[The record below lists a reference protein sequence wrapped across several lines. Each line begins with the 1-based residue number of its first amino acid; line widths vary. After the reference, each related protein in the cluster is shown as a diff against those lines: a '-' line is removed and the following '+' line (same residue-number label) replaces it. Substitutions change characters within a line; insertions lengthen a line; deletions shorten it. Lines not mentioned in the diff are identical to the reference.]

1 MVEIRF
7 TKPFRKRIKKLAK
20 RYRSIQKDIAPI
32 IKQLQ
37 EGILIGEQITDI
49 KATVFK
55 VRAKNS
61 DIPSGKSGGYR
72 LIYQVIS
79 PTLILL
85 LVIYAKS
92 DQITISSTE
101 IKRLIQET
109 FDQ

>member
-7 TKPFRKRIKKLAK
+7 TEPFKKRLKKLAK
-20 RYRSIQKDIAPI
+20 RYRNIQEDIDPI
-32 IKQLQ
+32 FTQLQ
-37 EGILIGEQITDI
+37 TGFFIGEQITDI
-49 KATVFK
+49 KATIFK

-61 DIPSGKSGGYR
+61 DIPTGKSGGYR

-92 DQITISSTE
+92 DKVTISSTE

-109 FDQ
+109 LNE